1 MMKLEKV
8 KESTKKVLESQ
19 RIHDTKRPGT
29 VWVRMSSISPDG
41 AVETAGDATTKTV
54 KMSE

>member
-1 MMKLEKV
+1 MMKLEKE

-19 RIHDTKRPGT
+19 RIHDTKKPGT
-29 VWVRMSSISPDG
+29 VWMKMNSIFPDG

-54 KMSE
+54 RIRE